1 MPPSHQRLATT
12 RDNRPSP
19 TVSVVIP
26 ALNEETNLPLVLEGL
41 PPVDEVVIVDGGS
54 ADDTVAIAR
63 EVRPD
68 AVVVRQTRHGKGNA
82 LVCGF
87 AAASGDIVVTLNADG
102 STDPGELSRFVD
114 ALISGAEVA
123 HGSRF
128 RDGGSDLGG
137 QRLDRLG
144 NAILSRFVNALF
156 GTRFTD
162 VEYGYNAYW
171 RALLPALNLPGA
183 DIPGLR
189 RGGHVWGDGSEIEPL
204 LNIRVAAQGMR
215 VVEVSSIG
223 YPPIN
228 GVRHHEGWER
238 ALRATRVAFGE
249 YLRHRRQSRRP
260 VPAPATAR
268 LRSRPALPA
277 AGRVDTGSMHVR
289 DLALGQGQT
298 HPRGYPGP
306 DGRPDSQR
314 YPEPPSRPREMAV
327 APSRPLD
334 TGVHGAAHDTGR
346 PRLLS
351 DSGRHRSFDD
361 HRSLD
366 SFDDHRSLDDA
377 RRPRSAADGS
387 SGGHA
392 TAHLD
397 SGSHAL
403 ADTGSGHRHLP
414 DDTGGGHRAPG
425 RNSGDRRR
433 AASGEDSDG
442 GRRSPERPPEIVATP
457 PTRPDWR
464 ESTDTG
470 QWRDLTSAAR
480 PARAEGQMYDPAAEA
495 QHDLDPAARRSL
507 PMYPKADPVWT
518 ETSGRHAV
526 VEPTEERRPDG
537 RSIGRRRIPGERST
551 I

>member
-298 HPRGYPGP
+298 HPGAIP
-306 DGRPDSQR
+306 DPTAV
-314 YPEPPSRPREMAV
+314 PTPSATPN
-327 APSRPLD
+327 
-334 TGVHGAAHDTGR
+334 
-346 PRLLS
+346 
-351 DSGRHRSFDD
+351 
-361 HRSLD
+361 
-366 SFDDHRSLDDA
+366 
-377 RRPRSAADGS
+377 RR
-387 SGGHA
+387 
-392 TAHLD
+392 
-397 SGSHAL
+397 
-403 ADTGSGHRHLP
+403 
-414 DDTGGGHRAPG
+414 RAPG
-425 RNSGDRRR
+425 RWRWHRPARSTPASTAPPTTPGVPASSATPAGTAPSTTTALSTLSTTTAPSTTR
-433 AASGEDSDG
+433 AGPVPRPTAAAEATRPPTSTAAATPWRTPGADTATCRTTPVADTVPPDGTAATGGAPPPARTATAAG
-442 GRRSPERPPEIVATP
+442 GRRSVRRRSWLRPRRGRTGGSP
-457 PTRPDWR
+457 PTP
-464 ESTDTG
+464 G
-470 QWRDLTSAAR
+470 
-480 PARAEGQMYDPAAEA
+480 
-495 QHDLDPAARRSL
+495 
-507 PMYPKADPVWT
+507 
-518 ETSGRHAV
+518 SG
-526 VEPTEERRPDG
+526 G
-537 RSIGRRRIPGERST
+537 I
-551 I
+551 